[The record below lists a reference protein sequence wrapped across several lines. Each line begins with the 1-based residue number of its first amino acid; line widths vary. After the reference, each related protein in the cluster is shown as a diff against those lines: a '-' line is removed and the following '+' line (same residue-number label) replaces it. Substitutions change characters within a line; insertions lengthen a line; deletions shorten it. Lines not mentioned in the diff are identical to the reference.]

1 MTSVKA
7 SELDAFIVG
16 VSREIGTEEDSVLVQ
31 VWLSTG
37 EAFYLCIDPELAMA
51 LGEDLKVAGETID
64 GIGEA

>member
-7 SELDAFIVG
+7 SELDAFQVG
-16 VSREIGTEEDSVLVQ
+16 ISQDLETKEDRVMVEI
-31 VWLSTG
+31 WLSTG
-37 EAFYLCIDPELAMA
+37 EAFYICIDPELAMA